1 MSKLVSKLPSKMS
14 KPLRVMF
21 LAPHLSTGGMPQF
34 LLKRIEVLQH
44 YTNVEITV
52 IEYQCHNL
60 DFVVQRNAII
70 DILYTHCMKINF
82 FKVINQFNPDVI
94 HIDEMSERM
103 DREMITK
110 LYSPDRKYRIV
121 ETCHDVSFAP
131 ETKMFIPNAFA
142 FCSPYHLD
150 TFANVKGHKE
160 VIEYPIDTKRPPAY
174 EKLAA
179 KLMLGIDLN
188 KKHIINVGL
197 WTRGKNQGEGLAL
210 ARKLPHVQFHF
221 ICNQAGNFMEYWKP
235 LMKNVPDNVN
245 VWGRE
250 TM

>member
-1 MSKLVSKLPSKMS
+1 M
-14 KPLRVMF
+14 MF
-21 LAPHLSTGGMPQF
+21 F
-34 LLKRIEVLQH
+34 
-44 YTNVEITV
+44 
-52 IEYQCHNL
+52 
-60 DFVVQRNAII
+60 
-70 DILYTHCMKINF
+70 
-82 FKVINQFNPDVI
+82 
-94 HIDEMSERM
+94 
-103 DREMITK
+103 
-110 LYSPDRKYRIV
+110 
-121 ETCHDVSFAP
+121 FAP

-142 FCSPYHLD
+142 FFSLYHLD

-160 VIEYPIDTKRPPAY
+160 VIEYPINIKCPPAY

-188 KKHIINVGL
+188 KKHVINVGL

-210 ARKLPHVQFHF
+210 ARKLPHVKFHF